1 MRKKSCK
8 SRPRNLLGEW
18 VHQVMYDLAF
28 LRGDAAEMERH
39 INWAIAKPGEE
50 DLLLSVQSDTEAY
63 SGRLAK
69 AREYSRRAVDSAKNA
84 DSREAAALWQA
95 NAALREAEFGN
106 SSAAKQTCEAAMA
119 LAPGKDVTTLS
130 ALAFAR
136 IGDAAA
142 AEKKLQELAKKY
154 PLDTELK
161 FYWIPT
167 IKAAIAIN
175 RHNASEAI
183 EILHAAEPYELGLP
197 PQLQV
202 GTMYPVYVR
211 GEAYLATHRGNEAA
225 AEFQR
230 ILDHRGIVLN
240 FPLGALAHLGI
251 GRAYALRGNTTKARA
266 AYQEFFSLW
275 KDADAD
281 IPILQQAKTEF
292 AALK

>member
-1 MRKKSCK
+1 
-8 SRPRNLLGEW
+8 
-18 VHQVMYDLAF
+18 
-28 LRGDAAEMERH
+28 
-39 INWAIAKPGEE
+39 
-50 DLLLSVQSDTEAY
+50 
-63 SGRLAK
+63 
-69 AREYSRRAVDSAKNA
+69 VDSAKNA
-84 DSREAAALWQA
+84 DSKEAAALWQA

-106 SSAAKQTCEAAMA
+106 SAAAKQTCEAAIA

-130 ALAFAR
+130 ALALAR
-136 IGDAAA
+136 VGDASA
-142 AEKKLQELAKKY
+142 AERKLQELAKKY

-211 GEAYLATHRGNEAA
+211 GEAYLAAHRGNEAA

-240 FPLGALAHLGI
+240 FPLGALAHLEI
-251 GRAYALRGNTTKARA
+251 GRAYALQGNTAKARG
-266 AYQEFFSLW
+266 AYQEFFALW